1 MYINKNNP
9 IILLGNTDL
18 VNALSNFLQFYNVY
32 QSTKSAT
39 YSQLANEIMQQNSEI
54 ENRIDLKTNEMIDSV
69 MKEIKKINEQNEKI
83 IKMIE
88 EIKNNGK

>member
-39 YSQLANEIMQQNSEI
+39 YSQLSNEIMQQNSEI
-54 ENRIDLKTNEMIDSV
+54 EDRIDLKTNEMIDSV

>member
-54 ENRIDLKTNEMIDSV
+54 EDRIDLKTNEMIDSV

-83 IKMIE
+83 IKMID

>member
-54 ENRIDLKTNEMIDSV
+54 EDRIDLKTNEMIDSV
-69 MKEIKKINEQNEKI
+69 MKEIKKISEQNEKI